1 MLANGAKLGYKPT
14 GTGTTY
20 TDLKGL
26 KEIPELGGEPEKVDV
41 TTLADTAKQYEYG
54 IIDYGDLEF
63 KFKYENNS
71 ATSPYRVLR
80 GLANN
85 KTKTDFELTLMD
97 GTKFTWSAIPNVKLG
112 GGGVNGAIDFS
123 LTMAL
128 QSEIKV
134 TDPTGA

>member
-1 MLANGAKLGYKPT
+1 MLANGAKLGHKAT

-26 KEIPELGGEPEKVDV
+26 KEIPELGGEPEKVEV

-54 IIDYGDLEF
+54 ITDYGDLEF
-63 KFKYENNS
+63 KFNYENSS
-71 ATSPYRVLR
+71 ANSPYRVLR
-80 GLANN
+80 ELAED
-85 KTKTDFELTLMD
+85 KTKTDFELTLKD

-112 GGGVNGAIDFS
+112 GGGVNAAMEFT

-128 QSEIKV
+128 QSDITV
-134 TDPTGA
+134 TDPTA